1 MTGPALGGSCRSSLL
16 QYPGLAGPFDR
27 IFERYG
33 LTPEDVGIGKATP
46 ARIFAGNP

>member
-1 MTGPALGGSCRSSLL
+1 MPGLL
-16 QYPGLAGPFDR
+16 SEGLAGLACYNTPGLAGPFDR

-46 ARIFAGNP
+46 ARTFVRNP